1 MKSPTPNNQGGFS
14 VAEMLIATTMASALF
29 AAILTTTISLQKSF
43 RAADSYFATHMQQV
57 RIIDYLTRD
66 VKRGLA
72 VKTSFDKQSVTVTL
86 PNYVIN
92 EGDPE
97 AIANPAL
104 IGSPRKPTIQRTANG
119 PQVNYGTGMSTIT
132 YHVNGVSILRTENGV
147 VTTIASSTDQ
157 LIAKTTEYELA
168 LTNTKYTQTA
178 VTFLPLFSSG
188 QNTYSRSGT
197 TVCATSYLRNRRRA

>member
-14 VAEMLIATTMASALF
+14 VAEMLIATSMASVLF

-66 VKRGLA
+66 VKRGLD
-72 VKTSFDKQSVTVTL
+72 VKTSFEKQSVTVTL
-86 PNYVIN
+86 PNYIIK
-92 EGDPE
+92 EGDAE
-97 AIANPAL
+97 AVANPAL
-104 IGSPRKPTIQRTANG
+104 IGSPRTPTIQRTAAG
-119 PQVNYGTGMSTIT
+119 PQVNYGTTTSTVV
-132 YHVNGVSILRTENGV
+132 YNVNGISILRTENGA

-157 LIAKTTEYELA
+157 LIAKTTVYELE
-168 LTNTKYTQTA
+168 LTNTQYTKTA

-188 QNTYSRSGT
+188 ENTYSRSGT

>member
-14 VAEMLIATTMASALF
+14 VAEMLIATTMASMLF

-43 RAADSYFATHMQQV
+43 RAADSYFATHMQQI

-66 VKRGLA
+66 VKRGVA
-72 VKTSFDKQSVTVTL
+72 VETSFDKQSVTVTL
-86 PNYVIN
+86 PNYIIK

-97 AIANPAL
+97 AVANPAL
-104 IGSPRKPTIQRTANG
+104 IGSPRTPTIQRTTG
-119 PQVNYGTGMSTIT
+119 GLQVNYGNATSTIK
-132 YHVNGVSILRTENGV
+132 YNVDGISILRTENGV

-157 LIAKTTEYELA
+157 LIAQTTSYELA
-168 LTNTKYTQTA
+168 LTNTQYTKTA
-178 VTFLPLFSSG
+178 ITFLPLFSSG
-188 QNTYSRSGT
+188 SNTYSRSGT